1 MLLTLIGGEKKD
13 NNIILFTIKCT
24 ISFSVNYLNENLNK
38 LIIEFNNEKIFFKNY
53 KYLYTVLNIF
63 LNKNSRIF
71 KIKNT

>member
-24 ISFSVNYLNENLNK
+24 ISFSVNYLNDNLNK

-53 KYLYTVLNIF
+53 DYLYTVLDIF